1 MLNIFKKT
9 GFKVETT
16 IIETWD
22 KLPISRQNLSSEFR
36 DISDEDLC
44 ISVFDVMLKPK

>member
-16 IIETWD
+16 IIETWE
-22 KLPISRQNLSSEFR
+22 KLPISRSKLSHDFR
-36 DISDEDLC
+36 DLANEDLC
-44 ISVFDVMLKPK
+44 VSVFNVLLKPI